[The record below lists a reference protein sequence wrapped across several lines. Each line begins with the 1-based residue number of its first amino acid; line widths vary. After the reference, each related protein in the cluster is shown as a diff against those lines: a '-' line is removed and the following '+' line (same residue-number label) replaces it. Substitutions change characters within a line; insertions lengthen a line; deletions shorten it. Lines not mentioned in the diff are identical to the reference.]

1 MVRLYILRHAKSSWA
16 TPGMRDYDRGLNERG
31 ADDLAAIA
39 HAMRSRDL
47 LAPHVLCSPAVR
59 TRMTL
64 HGVMSA
70 YGVPPVVDYEEALY
84 SGNVED
90 YWSLL
95 RAQAGGEPRMIIGH
109 NPMCAMLAEE
119 AAQSGEPAMLAAMR
133 GKFPTGCLAAIEFT
147 ATQWRQIAPAQGRL
161 VEFVVPREL

>member
-1 MVRLYILRHAKSSWA
+1 
-16 TPGMRDYDRGLNERG
+16 MRDFDRGLNERG
-31 ADDLAAIA
+31 SGDLASIA
-39 HAMRSRDL
+39 REMRRRDL

-70 YGVPPVVDYEEALY
+70 YKSPPTVDYEEALY

-95 RAQAGGEPRMIIGH
+95 RAQTGDEPRLIIGH

-119 AAQSGEPAMLAAMR
+119 AAHAGEPAMLEAMR
-133 GKFPTGCLAAIEFT
+133 GKFPTGCLAAIEFE
-147 ATQWRQIAPAQGRL
+147 AAQWSAIGPGEGRL
-161 VEFVVPREL
+161 VEFIVPREL

>member
-16 TPGMRDYDRGLNERG
+16 SPGMRDFDRGLNERG
-31 ADDLAAIA
+31 TDDLPSIA
-39 HAMRSRDL
+39 RAMRSRDL

-70 YGVPPVVDYEEALY
+70 YKSPPVVDYEDALY
-84 SGNVED
+84 SGNAED
-90 YWSLL
+90 YWALL
-95 RAQAGGEPRMIIGH
+95 RAQTGDEPRLVIGH

-119 AAQSGEPAMLAAMR
+119 AAHDGDPEVLEAMR
-133 GKFPTGCLAAIEFT
+133 GKFPTGCLAAIEFQ
-147 ATQWRQIAPAQGRL
+147 ADQWSGIAPGAGRL
-161 VEFVVPREL
+161 VAFLAPRDL